1 MIIYKEKVVIYMISY
16 IKLVKK
22 LRENNISQYKLKQ
35 EKILGSAT
43 ITKIFRNDGLNGES
57 IDIKVV
63 DKMCKLLNCQPG
75 DILECVEDIEG
86 YSDTSERKYRG

>member
-1 MIIYKEKVVIYMISY
+1 MISY
-16 IKLVKK
+16 EKLVSK
-22 LRENNISQYKLKQ
+22 LKENNISQYKLKQ

-43 ITKIFRNDGLNGES
+43 ITKIFKNNGLNGES

-63 DKMCKLLNCQPG
+63 DKLCKLLNCQPG

-86 YSDTSERKYRG
+86 YSDTSERRYRGK

>member
-1 MIIYKEKVVIYMISY
+1 MISY
-16 IKLVKK
+16 EKLVKK
-22 LRENNISQYKLKQ
+22 LKENNISQYKLKQ

-43 ITKIFRNDGLNGES
+43 ITKIFKNNGLNGES
-57 IDIKVV
+57 IDMKVV
-63 DKMCKLLNCQPG
+63 DKLCKLLNCQPG

>member
-1 MIIYKEKVVIYMISY
+1 MISY
-16 IKLVKK
+16 EKLVNK
-22 LRENNISQYKLKQ
+22 LKENDISQYKLKQ
-35 EKILGSAT
+35 NRILGSAT
-43 ITKIFRNDGLNGES
+43 ITKIFKNNGINGES

-86 YSDTSERKYRG
+86 YSDTSARKYRG

>member
-1 MIIYKEKVVIYMISY
+1 MISY
-16 IKLVKK
+16 EKLVKK
-22 LRENNISQYKLKQ
+22 LKENNIRQYKLKQ

-43 ITKIFRNDGLNGES
+43 ITKIFKNNGLNGES

-63 DKMCKLLNCQPG
+63 DKLCKLLNCQPG
-75 DILECVEDIEG
+75 DILECVEDMEG

>member
-1 MIIYKEKVVIYMISY
+1 MISY
-16 IKLVKK
+16 EKLVKLLK
-22 LRENNISQYKLKQ
+22 ENNISQYKLKH

-43 ITKIFRNDGLNGES
+43 ISKIFKDNGLNGES
-57 IDIKVV
+57 IDIKVL

-86 YSDTSERKYRG
+86 YSDKSERKYRN

>member
-1 MIIYKEKVVIYMISY
+1 MISY

>member
-1 MIIYKEKVVIYMISY
+1 MISY
-16 IKLVKK
+16 EKLVRK
-22 LRENNISQYKLKQ
+22 LKENNISQYKLKQ
-35 EKILGSAT
+35 DKILGSAT
-43 ITKIFRNDGLNGES
+43 ITKIFKNNGINGES

-75 DILECVEDIEG
+75 DILECVDDIEG

>member
-1 MIIYKEKVVIYMISY
+1 MISY
-16 IKLVKK
+16 EKLVKK

-43 ITKIFRNDGLNGES
+43 ITKVFRNDGLNGES

>member
-1 MIIYKEKVVIYMISY
+1 MISY
-16 IKLVKK
+16 EKLIMK
-22 LRENNISQYKLKQ
+22 LKENNISQYRLKQ

-43 ITKIFRNDGLNGES
+43 ISKIYKNNGLSGNS

-75 DILECVEDIEG
+75 DILECVEDIDG
-86 YSDTSERKYRG
+86 YSDTSERRYRG

>member
-1 MIIYKEKVVIYMISY
+1 MLSYDKGGDKMISY
-16 IKLVKK
+16 EKLVKK
-22 LRENNISQYKLKQ
+22 LREKNISQYRLKQ
-35 EKILGSAT
+35 DKVLGSAT
-43 ITKIFRNDGLNGES
+43 ITKIFKNDGLNGES

-63 DKMCKLLNCQPG
+63 DKLCKLLNCQPG

>member
-1 MIIYKEKVVIYMISY
+1 MISY
-16 IKLVKK
+16 EKLVKK
-22 LRENNISQYKLKQ
+22 LKENNISQYKLKQ

-43 ITKIFRNDGLNGES
+43 ITKIFKNDGINGES
-57 IDIKVV
+57 IDITVV

>member
-1 MIIYKEKVVIYMISY
+1 MISY
-16 IKLVKK
+16 EKLVKK
-22 LRENNISQYKLKQ
+22 LKENNISQYKLKQ

-43 ITKIFRNDGLNGES
+43 ITKIFKNDGINGES
-57 IDIKVV
+57 IDIRVV

>member
-1 MIIYKEKVVIYMISY
+1 MKWGFYMISY
-16 IKLVKK
+16 EKLVKK
-22 LRENNISQYKLKQ
+22 LKENNISQYKLKQ
-35 EKILGSAT
+35 DKILGSAT
-43 ITKIFRNDGLNGES
+43 ITKIFKNDGINGES
-57 IDIKVV
+57 IDIRVV

>member
-1 MIIYKEKVVIYMISY
+1 MISY
-16 IKLVKK
+16 EKLVKK

-75 DILECVEDIEG
+75 DILEYIPDPLIKDE
-86 YSDTSERKYRG
+86 TN